1 MNSLST
7 AWGTWFDPG
16 PSEDLRKQNFG
27 KNTDNNNNHNN
38 DKMGQIRSKKKWN
51 EENEATSEGSSIFM
65 GHVVMHKGLKP
76 DPVKVEPC
84 LICPNPK
91 TLKASNISADL
102 SIIWPNSFQSSQS

>member
-38 DKMGQIRSKKKWN
+38 DNTGQIR
-51 EENEATSEGSSIFM
+51 G
-65 GHVVMHKGLKP
+65 
-76 DPVKVEPC
+76 
-84 LICPNPK
+84 
-91 TLKASNISADL
+91 
-102 SIIWPNSFQSSQS
+102 